1 MKFSRPIVK
10 KKLPRKTPE
19 KRERGEI
26 SRDIEFWRKPHIM
39 TEVEKIL
46 NTFK

>member
-1 MKFSRPIVK
+1 MRFSRPIVK
-10 KKLPRKTPE
+10 KKLPRKKPE
-19 KRERGEI
+19 TKEKGEI

-39 TEVEKIL
+39 AEVEKII